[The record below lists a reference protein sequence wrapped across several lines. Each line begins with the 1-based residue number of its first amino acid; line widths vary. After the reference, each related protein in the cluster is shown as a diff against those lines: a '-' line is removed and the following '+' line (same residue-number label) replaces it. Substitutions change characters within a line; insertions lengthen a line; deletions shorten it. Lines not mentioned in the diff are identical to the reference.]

1 MITNGGKGVNMENLQ
16 KCSECGDSVA
26 TLWNRGRC
34 WDCHDASCAYSLN
47 GDSAPD
53 AFDPAYAG
61 ERWDDD
67 Y

>member
-1 MITNGGKGVNMENLQ
+1 MDTLQ
-16 KCSECGDSVA
+16 TCSECGDSVA
-26 TLWNRGRC
+26 TLWNGGRC

-53 AFDPAYAG
+53 AFDPDYAG
-61 ERWDDD
+61 ERWDAD

>member
-1 MITNGGKGVNMENLQ
+1 MENLQ
-16 KCSECGDSVA
+16 TCSKCGDAVV
-26 TLWNRGRC
+26 TLWNLGRC
-34 WDCHDASCAYSLN
+34 WDCHDASCAYGLS

-61 ERWDDD
+61 ERWDSD